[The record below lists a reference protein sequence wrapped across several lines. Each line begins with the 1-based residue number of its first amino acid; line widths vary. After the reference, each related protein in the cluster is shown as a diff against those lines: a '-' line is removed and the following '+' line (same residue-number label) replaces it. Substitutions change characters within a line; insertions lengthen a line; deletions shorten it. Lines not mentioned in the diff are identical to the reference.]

1 MCYLDGEYN
10 QIVYDILNNEEFK
23 KLKNIEHHGMTRYDH
38 SLRVSYYSYVLAK
51 KIGLDY
57 VLVSRAGLLHDF
69 FFSEDDR
76 TKKDRLVSTFIHPK
90 FAVEN
95 SLKYFSVTE
104 KEKNIIES
112 HMFPLYKTLPK
123 YSESW
128 LVSIVDKV
136 VATYEF
142 SQKFKFKLN
151 YATNLMILFIISKL

>member
-69 FFSEDDR
+69 FFNDF
-76 TKKDRLVSTFIHPK
+76 V
-90 FAVEN
+90 
-95 SLKYFSVTE
+95 Y
-104 KEKNIIES
+104 
-112 HMFPLYKTLPK
+112 YKQTL
-123 YSESW
+123 
-128 LVSIVDKV
+128 
-136 VATYEF
+136 
-142 SQKFKFKLN
+142 N
-151 YATNLMILFIISKL
+151 